1 MQIRYQNKL
10 FYGVSIFVFLIFSI
24 WFFILHA
31 FPNYA
36 TDRSLE
42 ILAAVYGIMAL
53 FGGIIGMYVSSRWGG
68 FSSLLG
74 KALGFFSLGLLA
86 QEFGQ
91 LSYSYYSIA
100 LGIDVPYP
108 SIGDLGFF
116 GSIPLYAL
124 GAYYLIK
131 ICLAWVGNNDG
142 KERKRVNGLAFVV
155 PVAMLA
161 VTYLFLLRGYEP
173 DMDNNAGTFLDFAY
187 PLFQAGYVSL
197 ALVCFY
203 YTKSLFNSVMHKN
216 IVFLLIALIVQYF
229 ADFLFLFK
237 VHRDLYVTGGVT
249 DFTYLVAYFLM
260 TIAII
265 NMNSVFEQI
274 KNGKVKAEGG
284 AVN

>member
-1 MQIRYQNKL
+1 MKIGYQNRL
-10 FYGVSIFVFLIFSI
+10 LYGVTVFIFLFFSV
-24 WFFILHA
+24 WFFILHS
-31 FPNYA
+31 FSNYG

-42 ILAAVYGIMAL
+42 VLAAVYGIMAL
-53 FGGIIGMYVSSRWGG
+53 FGGIIGLYVGSRWGG

-131 ICLAWVGNNDG
+131 ICLAWVGNKNG

-173 DMDNNAGTFLDFAY
+173 DWENIPGTFLDFGY
-187 PLFQAGYVSL
+187 PLFQAVYVSL
-197 ALVCFY
+197 ALVAFY
-203 YTKSLFNSVMHKN
+203 YTKRMINGIMHKKV
-216 IVFLLIALIVQYF
+216 VFLLVALIVQYF
-229 ADFLFLFK
+229 ADFLFLYK
-237 VHRDLYVTGGVT
+237 AHRDLYTTAGIT

-260 TIAII
+260 SLAII
-265 NMNSVFEQI
+265 NLNSVFEQV
-274 KNGKVKAEGG
+274 KSGKVKAEGG